1 MTHTPLESSLQKKW
15 IEDVPIAVTAG
26 MDPARPVMIFKE
38 KLGEERLPV
47 WLSPLDAGIA
57 ITQDHVKAN
66 ATSPHDLASKVF
78 QQLQLKLEKCFFTE
92 IKGHHQYVEL
102 HFSGN
107 TQITKISTRADQ
119 AISFCL
125 HEQSQFFCTK
135 DFMQKCRELDAELT
149 GFTARMKNQPGL
161 GHNRHPYLMYRI

>member
-1 MTHTPLESSLQKKW
+1 MSQTPVEAALQKEW
-15 IEDVPIAVTAG
+15 VEVVPIAVTAG
-26 MDPARPVMIFKE
+26 MDPSRPVMIFKE
-38 KLGEERLPV
+38 KNGEERLPV

-78 QQLQLKLEKCFFTE
+78 VELKLKLEKCFFIE

-102 HFSGN
+102 VFSGSRK
-107 TQITKISTRADQ
+107 ITRITTRADQ

-125 HEQSQFFCTK
+125 HQQALFYCTK
-135 DFMQKCRELDAELT
+135 DYMIRCRELDAELA
-149 GFTARMKNQPGL
+149 GFTTRLKKQPGL
-161 GHNRHPYLMYRI
+161 GQNRHPYMM

>member
-1 MTHTPLESSLQKKW
+1 MSITPLQASSRKEW
-15 IEDVPIAVTAG
+15 IEVVPTSVTAG

-38 KLGEERLPV
+38 KKGEGTLPV

-57 ITQDHVKAN
+57 ITQDHVKNN

-78 QQLQLKLEKCFFTE
+78 EQLQLTLEKCFFTD

-102 HFSGN
+102 HFKGSDRIK
-107 TQITKISTRADQ
+107 TISTRADQ

-125 HEQSQFFCTK
+125 HQGALFYCTK
-135 DFMQKCRELDAELT
+135 DYMLRSREQDAHLT
-149 GFTARMKNQPGL
+149 KFSSQLKIRPDMGK
-161 GHNRHPYLMYRI
+161 NRHPYLM